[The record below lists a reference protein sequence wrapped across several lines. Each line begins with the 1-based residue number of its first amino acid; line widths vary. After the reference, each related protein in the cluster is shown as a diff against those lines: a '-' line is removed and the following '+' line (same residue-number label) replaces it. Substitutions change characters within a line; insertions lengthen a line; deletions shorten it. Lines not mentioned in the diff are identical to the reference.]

1 MEFDSILIL
10 VRMQEFRELGNKRE
24 EENEE
29 KRGGGEERDRRQ
41 MSAGIIIFCTFR
53 AGSPLSLFLS
63 S

>member
-41 MSAGIIIFCTFR
+41 MSA
-53 AGSPLSLFLS
+53 
-63 S
+63 